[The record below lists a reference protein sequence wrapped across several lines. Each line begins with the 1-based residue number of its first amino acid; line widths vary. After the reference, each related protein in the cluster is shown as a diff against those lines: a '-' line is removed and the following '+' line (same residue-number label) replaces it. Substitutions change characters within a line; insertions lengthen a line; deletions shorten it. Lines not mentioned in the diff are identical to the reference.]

1 VTNRIAH
8 SAKRIEKKNSLFAL
22 VGIGEEVHVEAEK
35 LRIAMLS
42 VHSSPMG
49 ELGTKDTGG
58 MSVYVRELAR
68 ELGNRGHRVDIY
80 TRLNGSRHR
89 QIAQLNDK
97 VRLIHLRAGK
107 NGQMNKLDL
116 YGHLDDFFKELEK
129 FRTRESLHYDLVH
142 SHYWLSGRVGK
153 WAQESWTIPH
163 VFMFHTVGAV
173 KNSTVGSEKEP
184 ELRTVTEKHLARSCD
199 RILVATEKE
208 RDHLIQHYGASPQMI
223 GVVPCG
229 VNLDLFSPR
238 DKAKAR
244 QELGFAQDESIVLFV
259 GRFAPLKGI
268 DRLMEAMRHLQHH
281 QRLRL
286 IIVGGDGRDAPEFQ
300 GLQKLARNFGI
311 QEGVTFVGRIE
322 QDNLP
327 AYYSAANVLVVPSY
341 YESFGL
347 VALEALA
354 SGTPVVA
361 TKVGAMESILKA
373 GTTGHVVSNGSPR
386 LLAKGIEKFISGSNG
401 LSAHELRA
409 SVLRFSWSNVA
420 SAMIDQYAAVLR
432 EWDFP
437 TCCCGTVSMG

>member
-1 VTNRIAH
+1 MAH
-8 SAKRIEKKNSLFAL
+8 L
-22 VGIGEEVHVEAEK
+22 EAEK

-68 ELGNRGHRVDIY
+68 ELGNRGHLVDIY
-80 TRLNGSRHR
+80 TRLNGSRQK
-89 QIAQLNDK
+89 QIAQLYEN

-107 NGQMNKLDL
+107 NGQMNKLAL
-116 YGHLDDFFKELEK
+116 YGHLDEFFKELER

-153 WAQESWTIPH
+153 WAQERWEVPH
-163 VFMFHTVGAV
+163 VFMFHTISAV

-184 ELRTVTEKHLARSCD
+184 ELRTATEKHLAKNCD
-199 RILVATEKE
+199 RLLVATDNE
-208 RDHLIQHYGASPQMI
+208 RDHLMRHYGACPETI

-229 VNLDLFSPR
+229 VNLNLFRPGDR
-238 DKAKAR
+238 AQAR
-244 QELGFAQDESIVLFV
+244 QKLGFAQDESIVLFV

-268 DRLMEAMRHLQHH
+268 DRLLEAVCHLQHH

-286 IIVGGDGRDAPEFQ
+286 VIVGGDGSDAPEFQ
-300 GLQKLARNFGI
+300 NLQKVARNFGI
-311 QEGVTFVGRIE
+311 EDGVTFVGRIE

-327 AYYSAANVLVVPSY
+327 AYYSAADVLVVPSY

-361 TKVGAMESILKA
+361 TRVGAMENILIE
-373 GTTGHVVSNGSPR
+373 GITGHVVSNGSPR
-386 LLAKGIEKFISGSNG
+386 LLAKGIEKLISGSNG
-401 LSAHELRA
+401 LSAHEVRA
-409 SVLRFSWSNVA
+409 SVLRFSWANVA
-420 SAMIDQYAAVLR
+420 SSMIDQYAAVIR
-432 EWDFP
+432 QDNID
-437 TCCCGTVSMG
+437 TYCCGKVSML

>member
-1 VTNRIAH
+1 MKSRKVAH
-8 SAKRIEKKNSLFAL
+8 L
-22 VGIGEEVHVEAEK
+22 EAEK

-68 ELGNRGHRVDIY
+68 GLGNCGHVVDIY
-80 TRLNGSRHR
+80 TRLNGSRQK
-89 QIAQLNDK
+89 QIVSLYEN
-97 VRLIHLRAGK
+97 VRLIHLKAGE
-107 NGQMNKLDL
+107 NGQMNKLAL
-116 YGHLDDFFKELEK
+116 YGHLDEFFKELER

-153 WAQESWTIPH
+153 WAQERWEVPH
-163 VFMFHTVGAV
+163 VFMFHTISAV

-184 ELRTVTEKHLARSCD
+184 ELRTATEKHLAKNCHRL
-199 RILVATEKE
+199 LVATDKE
-208 RDHLIQHYGASPQMI
+208 RGHLMRHYGACPETI

-229 VNLDLFSPR
+229 VNLNLFRPGDR
-238 DKAKAR
+238 AQAR
-244 QELGFAQDESIVLFV
+244 QKLGFAQDESIVLFV

-268 DRLMEAMRHLQHH
+268 DRLMEAVYRLQHH

-286 IIVGGDGRDAPEFQ
+286 IIVGGDGSDAPEFQ
-300 GLQKLARNFGI
+300 RFQKLARNFGI
-311 QEGVTFVGRIE
+311 EDGVTFVGRIE

-327 AYYSAANVLVVPSY
+327 AYYSAADVLVVPSY

-361 TKVGAMESILKA
+361 TRVGAMENILIE

-386 LLAKGIEKFISGSNG
+386 LLAKGIEKLISGSNG
-401 LSAHELRA
+401 LSAHEVRA
-409 SVLRFSWSNVA
+409 SVLRFSWANVA
-420 SAMIDQYAAVLR
+420 SAMIDQYAAVR
-432 EWDFP
+432 KEWGFNR
-437 TCCCGTVSMG
+437 CCCGKVSIL